1 MAAIS
6 LGLDWNPQTGAM
18 RRRVAYAQNRH
29 LICFGPTR
37 SGKGV
42 CLEIPNLLRLGAGG
56 RDNEPLSIIS
66 IDPKGQNAAV
76 TARWRRRVS
85 DVVFLNPLDVLSL
98 GSSGFNPLAQLDPT
112 SPHFFQHASAIAE
125 ALISIADGRDPFFDI
140 S

>member
-6 LGLDWNPQTGAM
+6 LGLEWNPLTGK
-18 RRRVAYAQNRH
+18 RRRQLVYALNRH
-29 LICFGPTR
+29 IICFGPTR

-56 RDNEPLSIIS
+56 RGKETLSIIS

-85 DVVFLNPLDVLSL
+85 DVVFINPLNLLGL
-98 GSSGFNPLAQLDPT
+98 GSSGFNPLARLDP
-112 SPHFFQHASAIAE
+112 A
-125 ALISIADGRDPFFDI
+125 
-140 S
+140 